1 MTGLYISDNE
11 EKGMIPRIKYTPSC
25 SDITS
30 TIPKSM
36 SFQRPS
42 QRPAIQQQRPRG
54 RSDSLDYDSESS
66 GSPVIEHRDL
76 KSRMRALMDAANG
89 KSSDNCQNDADK
101 YVNNRA
107 KLREKQEETTKVAA
121 TAIENKSRNLNN
133 QINRRTQGKDDEKV
147 DRKAA
152 MEKISQTFG
161 YGEGP
166 KVAQPPLVS
175 AKERQAEKNKQEKSH
190 PSKLSKQN
198 TMPDI
203 GRSPEKKKPSNP
215 TKPKA
220 REVKK
225 TSPVKGVEKWDFS
238 ANRNKKKSS
247 PQLNLDSSI
256 DPELDMMLAEL
267 EMDDD
272 FKKLNDNDQLTWY
285 DSLIKIHNLF
295 VCVFLRMI
303 ILFIDIFIFVG

>member
-11 EKGMIPRIKYTPSC
+11 EKGMVPRIKYTPSC
-25 SDITS
+25 SEISS
-30 TIPKSM
+30 TIPKPM

-42 QRPAIQQQRPRG
+42 QRPQHQRPRAG
-54 RSDSLDYDSESS
+54 SLDYDSDCSS
-66 GSPVIEHRDL
+66 SPQIEHRDL

-89 KSSDNCQNDADK
+89 KTSDDSHNDADK

-107 KLREKQEETTKVAA
+107 KLREKQEETSKVAPS
-121 TAIENKSRNLNN
+121 TADNKNRSSNN
-133 QINRRTQGKDDEKV
+133 QINRRAGGKDDEKV

-166 KVAQPPLVS
+166 KIAPPPLIS
-175 AKERQAEKNKQEKSH
+175 AKERQAEKNNQEKSQQ
-190 PSKLSKQN
+190 SKLNKQN

-203 GRSPEKKKPSNP
+203 GRSQEKKKPNISS
-215 TKPKA
+215 KAKA
-220 REVKK
+220 RELKK
-225 TSPVKGVEKWDFS
+225 SSPVKGIEKWDFS
-238 ANRNKKKSS
+238 KSKARNKSS
-247 PQLNLDSSI
+247 PPLNLDSSI
-256 DPELDMMLAEL
+256 DPELDLMLAEL

-285 DSLIKIHNLF
+285 
-295 VCVFLRMI
+295 
-303 ILFIDIFIFVG
+303 G

>member
-1 MTGLYISDNE
+1 MVGLYISDNE

-25 SDITS
+25 GDISS

-36 SFQRPS
+36 SFQRPA
-42 QRPAIQQQRPRG
+42 QRPLQQRQREN
-54 RSDSLDYDSESS
+54 SLDYDSESS

-89 KSSDNCQNDADK
+89 KSSDSSQNDADK

-107 KLREKQEETTKVAA
+107 KLREKEEVVTKPKPTT
-121 TAIENKSRNLNN
+121 TENKNRNFNN
-133 QINRRTQGKDDEKV
+133 QINRRVSGKDDEKV

-166 KVAQPPLVS
+166 KIAPPPLVS
-175 AKERQAEKNKQEKSH
+175 AKERQAEKNKQEKPQ
-190 PSKLSKQN
+190 PSKLGKQN
-198 TMPDI
+198 TMPDMR
-203 GRSPEKKKPSNP
+203 RSPEKKKPAAASKA
-215 TKPKA
+215 KP
-220 REVKK
+220 RDVKK
-225 TSPVKGVEKWDFS
+225 SSPVKGVEKWDFS
-238 ANRNKKKSS
+238 KMQTKNKSS
-247 PQLNLDSSI
+247 PPINLDSSI

-285 DSLIKIHNLF
+285 RTLF
-295 VCVFLRMI
+295 R
-303 ILFIDIFIFVG
+303 IL

>member
-25 SDITS
+25 GDISS
-30 TIPKSM
+30 TIPKSI
-36 SFQRPS
+36 SFQRPA
-42 QRPAIQQQRPRG
+42 QRPQQQRQRA
-54 RSDSLDYDSESS
+54 SSLDYDSESS

-89 KSSDNCQNDADK
+89 KSSDNSHNDADK

-107 KLREKQEETTKVAA
+107 KLRERQEETTKVAPNVPEHKNRSIN
-121 TAIENKSRNLNN
+121 TQQLI
-133 QINRRTQGKDDEKV
+133 QQVNRRVGGKDDEKV

-166 KVAQPPLVS
+166 KIAPPPLVS
-175 AKERQAEKNKQEKSH
+175 AKERQAEKNKQEKSQ

-203 GRSPEKKKPSNP
+203 GRSSEKKKPNASSKA
-215 TKPKA
+215 KP
-220 REVKK
+220 RDVKK
-225 TSPVKGVEKWDFS
+225 SSPVKGVEKWDFS
-238 ANRNKKKSS
+238 KMQSKNQSS
-247 PQLNLDSSI
+247 PPINLDSSI

-285 DSLIKIHNLF
+285 GTF
-295 VCVFLRMI
+295 
-303 ILFIDIFIFVG
+303 

>member
-25 SDITS
+25 GDISS
-30 TIPKSM
+30 TIPKSI
-36 SFQRPS
+36 SFQRPA
-42 QRPAIQQQRPRG
+42 QRPQQQRQRA
-54 RSDSLDYDSESS
+54 SSLDYDSESS

-89 KSSDNCQNDADK
+89 KSSDNSHNDADK

-107 KLREKQEETTKVAA
+107 KLRERQEETTKVAPNVP
-121 TAIENKSRNLNN
+121 ENKNRNINTQQLI
-133 QINRRTQGKDDEKV
+133 QQVNRRVGGKDDEKV

-166 KVAQPPLVS
+166 KIAPPPLVS
-175 AKERQAEKNKQEKSH
+175 AKERQAEKNKQEKSQ

-203 GRSPEKKKPSNP
+203 GRSSEKKKPNASSKA
-215 TKPKA
+215 KP
-220 REVKK
+220 RDVKK
-225 TSPVKGVEKWDFS
+225 SSPVKGVEKWDFS
-238 ANRNKKKSS
+238 KMQSKNQSS
-247 PQLNLDSSI
+247 PPINLDSSI

-285 DSLIKIHNLF
+285 GTF
-295 VCVFLRMI
+295 
-303 ILFIDIFIFVG
+303 